1 MCRMAES
8 RGDYVYVRLTS
19 IHVRYLGSETRD
31 DSDTPSWIL
40 STSFAPKRSGLHTQ
54 GLELYLAVA
63 SYPSEKSDGSHP
75 GKLGRVG
82 PKQWRAYCCAKVF
95 RLLIH
100 TASEADANRTS
111 N

>member
-63 SYPSEKSDGSHP
+63 SYPSEKKRRLAPRQAGESGAEAMEGILLCESVQAADSHS
-75 GKLGRVG
+75 V
-82 PKQWRAYCCAKVF
+82 
-95 RLLIH
+95 
-100 TASEADANRTS
+100 
-111 N
+111 